1 MVQPNPAGSGTT
13 GGLRLGSPLAP
24 LGGLQALRTDFDPHA
39 TITFPAEDTRNLA
52 FALQCDQPSRGARQA
67 RSGNAFIFRRP
78 SLPGKIPDHLK
89 VGDFYV
95 WSPSYRALSAVFG
108 LQSKSKESQ
117 LTVAEAPDD
126 NGGLRVWIR

>member
-52 FALQCDQPSRGARQA
+52 FALQCDQPSRGHGRHAVGTRLCSGIL
-67 RSGNAFIFRRP
+67 RS
-78 SLPGKIPDHLK
+78 PGK
-89 VGDFYV
+89 
-95 WSPSYRALSAVFG
+95 SPI
-108 LQSKSKESQ
+108 
-117 LTVAEAPDD
+117 T
-126 NGGLRVWIR
+126 